1 MRRATGDGM
10 TPAPTRATVAIL
22 ALTALAGVATVLLLA
37 RSNRPPREREAAD
50 AAAFVGST
58 RCAGC
63 HASEH
68 AAWTSSQHA
77 VAMQAAHP
85 GTVLGRFDGTRLA
98 HDGLTSTFV
107 RRGDRY
113 VVNTEGADG
122 RLHDFAVRFTF
133 GVFPLQQYLVELP
146 GGRLQPLPLAWD
158 ARPAAEGGQ
167 RWLSLDATPRHPPS
181 DDLHW
186 TGRLQSWNYMCA
198 DCHST
203 GVRKGYDARA
213 ELFRTTY
220 AERTV
225 GCEACHGP
233 GSRHVASA
241 SRPAWL
247 RRVTRSVDVPP
258 ARLTE
263 RRGVSWST
271 DSTGRVIR
279 RSRPRT
285 TNREI
290 GVCAQCHARRSHI
303 AEGYT
308 AGAPFLDYYDPMLL
322 VAGLYY
328 PDGQQREEV
337 YDHASFLQSRMYAAG
352 VTCADCHDPHTQ
364 RLRRPGNQACT
375 QCHAAA
381 RYDASTHHFHPP
393 RSAGASCAS
402 CHMPATTYM
411 QVDPRHDHSIRVPR
425 PDLSVRL
432 GVPNAC
438 NRCHADQDARWAA
451 ERVRAWYGHTP
462 AGFQR
467 FAGAFAADDRG
478 DPAAADSLRAVAD
491 DPTQPAIVRASALA
505 RLAAHPGPVAF
516 AAAGRGARD
525 ADPLV
530 RRAALDIL
538 DGIAA
543 PARIAIAAPLLAD
556 GTRIVRLQAAW
567 ALAPVAD
574 SLPTAQWRR
583 DFARAAAEFVESQR
597 YNADRTQRRLTLGA
611 FYAARGQLDS
621 AGTEFRAAMRLS
633 PGDEVGY
640 LNLAAI
646 LVEQGRRA
654 EAEGV
659 LRAGLARIPES
670 AAIAY
675 ERALALAGLGRTG
688 EALRALAT
696 LRARHPMDRDVQR
709 TVAELESLLR
719 RPR

>member
-1 MRRATGDGM
+1 MAPRRAI
-10 TPAPTRATVAIL
+10 RTVL
-22 ALTALAGVATVLLLA
+22 ALAALAGVVTLLVLA
-37 RSNRPPREREAAD
+37 RPKRAPLPAAD
-50 AAAFVGST
+50 AATFAGSA

-63 HASEH
+63 HAPEH
-68 AAWTSSQHA
+68 AAWATSQHA
-77 VAMQAAHP
+77 MAMQVAHR
-85 GTVLGRFDGTRLA
+85 GTVLGRFDGVRLT

-122 RLHDFAVRFTF
+122 RLQDFEVRFTF
-133 GVFPLQQYLVELP
+133 GVFPLQQYLVGLP

-158 ARPAAEGGQ
+158 ARPATDGGQ
-167 RWLSLDATPRHPPS
+167 RWISLDAVPRHAPA

-186 TGRLQSWNYMCA
+186 TGRLLSWNYMCA
-198 DCHST
+198 DCHAT
-203 GVRKGYDARA
+203 GVRKGYDAGRD
-213 ELFRTTY
+213 LFRTTY
-220 AERTV
+220 AERGV
-225 GCEACHGP
+225 ACEACHGP
-233 GSRHVASA
+233 GTRHVASA

-247 RRVTRSVDVPP
+247 RRITRSVDVPP

-263 RRGVSWST
+263 RRGVRWST
-271 DSTGRVIR
+271 DSTGRIVR
-279 RSRPRT
+279 RSDPRT
-285 TNREI
+285 SEREI

-352 VTCADCHDPHTQ
+352 VTCADCHEPHTQ
-364 RLRRPGNQACT
+364 RLRRPGNQVCAR
-375 QCHAAA
+375 CHAAA
-381 RYDASTHHFHPP
+381 RYDTDAHHFHAP

-425 PDLSVRL
+425 PDLSLRL

-438 NRCHADQDARWAA
+438 NRCHTDRDARWAA
-451 ERVRAWYGHTP
+451 ERVRTWYGHTP

-467 FAGAFAADDRG
+467 FAGAFAADDRR
-478 DPAAADSLRAVAD
+478 DAAAADSLRVVAED
-491 DPTQPAIVRASALA
+491 RTQPAIARASALA

-516 AAAGRGARD
+516 AAAERGARD

-538 DGIAA
+538 DGIAP
-543 PARIAIAAPLLAD
+543 PARIAVAAPLLAD

-574 SLPTAQWRR
+574 SLPTPAWRR

-611 FYAARGQLDS
+611 FYAARRQLDS
-621 AGTEFRAAMRLS
+621 AATEFRVAMRLS
-633 PGDEVGY
+633 PRDEVAY

-646 LVEQGRRA
+646 LVERRRHA

-659 LRAGLARIPES
+659 LREGLARIPES
-670 AAIAY
+670 AALAY
-675 ERALALAGLGRTG
+675 ERAVALASLGRTG

-696 LRARHPMDRDVQR
+696 LRARHPLDRDVQR
-709 TVAELESLLR
+709 AVAELDALLR